1 VAAVADAIGL
11 SHAEAARRL
20 DARAP
25 SDDRSSSRSTRAIV
39 RENTITLFNLIL
51 LGFGA
56 ALVAVGDYADL
67 LFVAIVVINSSIGI
81 LQELR
86 AKRQLDRLALLVAPR
101 ARVIRDG
108 ETVAVPVEGV
118 VEGDAV
124 RLEPGEQVIADGP
137 LLESRSLQLDESVL
151 TGEADP
157 VSRGIGDD
165 VRSGSFCLAGGGVYR
180 ADLVGEDAYASTV
193 TETAREARRDLSPLQ
208 RDINRLLRLLIL
220 VMVPIAAG
228 LLAALHFHRTPIREA
243 ISTATAGCVTL
254 VPEGLVLLA
263 SVAFAVG
270 AARMAR
276 RGALVQRLSAVESL
290 AGVDVVCVD
299 KTGTLTDGTLA
310 LHEIVALGGHSEAEV
325 RAELGAFATSLAGR
339 NPTADA
345 IADALGGVQRAVDVE
360 VPFSSRWKWSGLTL
374 QDGETQVLGA
384 PDVLLA
390 QVADAGSIAAQVDVR
405 AREQQRVLLFARA
418 RTALSEPADG
428 EPYVPPLE
436 AIGLVALTE
445 RMRDQT
451 SETIAFLRAAGVA
464 VKVISGDGPVTVE
477 AVARAAGIDTIGR
490 VITGP
495 ELPREPRELGMAA
508 ERCVVFARI
517 QPDQKRAL
525 VEALVRNG
533 RRVAMV
539 GDGVND
545 VPALKASQVAIA
557 LGSGSQIAK
566 GVADLV
572 LVGLDFSA
580 IPAAVEEGRKILRN
594 VRRVAKL
601 FVAKSVFAAVLILT
615 VGIAGGAYPFLPR
628 QLSLAAAFT
637 VGLPTFF
644 LALAPPPPERRGRG
658 FLRDILAFAVPAG
671 AVLGCA
677 VLLGHGLVHGALNR
691 SPSES
696 QTTSTTI
703 LIFVGL
709 YLVLVLE
716 STGMRTSIRRARAIP
731 ALCIALAALY
741 VAIISFGPARSY
753 FALAPPS
760 ALPVLVSIICTI
772 FAIGALGA
780 IGLSLTRPGG
790 ERVQL
795 VVPFRRTR

>member
-1 VAAVADAIGL
+1 VADAVGL
-11 SHAEAARRL
+11 THAEAARRL
-20 DARAP
+20 DARGP
-25 SDDRSSSRSTRAIV
+25 GEERRSSRTTRGIV
-39 RENTITLFNLIL
+39 RENTLTLFNMIL

-67 LFVAIVVINSSIGI
+67 LFVGIVVVNSAIGI

-108 ETVAVPVEGV
+108 ETVEVPVEGV

-124 RLEPGEQVIADGP
+124 RLEPGEQVVADGP

-157 VSRGIGDD
+157 VSHSVGEE
-165 VRSGSFCLAGGGVYR
+165 VRSGRFCVAGGGIYR
-180 ADLVGEDAYASTV
+180 ADAVGDDAYASTL
-193 TETAREARRDLSPLQ
+193 TETARADRRDLSPLQ
-208 RDINRLLRLLIL
+208 RDINRLLRLMVML
-220 VMVPIAAG
+220 MVPIAA
-228 LLAALHFHRTPIREA
+228 LLIAALRYHKTPVRDA
-243 ISTATAGCVTL
+243 VSTATAGLVTL

-310 LHEIVALGGHSEAEV
+310 LDEIVPLGGYSEAEV
-325 RAELGAFATSLAGR
+325 RARLGSFATSLAGR

-345 IADALGGVQRAVDVE
+345 IAGALGGAAQRVHVE
-360 VPFSSRWKWSGLTL
+360 VPFSSRWKWSGLSLAT
-374 QDGETQVLGA
+374 GETQVLGA
-384 PDVLLA
+384 PDVLLGH
-390 QVADAGSIAAQVDVR
+390 VAEPGSIAALVDQR
-405 AREQQRVLLFARA
+405 ARERRRVLLFARA
-418 RTALSEPADG
+418 STALAELGDG
-428 EPYVPPLE
+428 VPPVPALQP
-436 AIGLVALTE
+436 IGLVALTE

-451 SETIAFLRAAGVA
+451 AETIAYLRDAGVS

-477 AVARAAGIDTIGR
+477 AVARAAGLDTTGR
-490 VITGP
+490 VITGSD
-495 ELPREPRELGMAA
+495 LPDDRKALAMAA

-525 VEALVRNG
+525 VEALVKG
-533 RRVAMV
+533 GHRVAMI

-545 VPALKASQVAIA
+545 VPALKASQVAVA

-572 LVGLDFSA
+572 LVGLSFAA
-580 IPAAVEEGRKILRN
+580 IPAAIEEGRKILRN

-615 VGIAGGAYPFLPR
+615 IGVGGGAYPFLPR

-658 FLRDILAFAVPAG
+658 FLRDVLAFAVPAG
-671 AVLGCA
+671 IVLGAA
-677 VLLGHGLVHGALNR
+677 VLLGHGLVHSALNR

-731 ALCIALAALY
+731 ALCLLLAAAY
-741 VAIISFGPARSY
+741 VAMISLGPARSY

-760 ALPVLVSIICTI
+760 TLPVLVSLICTV

-795 VVPFRRTR
+795 VVPFRRTRR

>member
-1 VAAVADAIGL
+1 V
-11 SHAEAARRL
+11 
-20 DARAP
+20 
-25 SDDRSSSRSTRAIV
+25 
-39 RENTITLFNLIL
+39 
-51 LGFGA
+51 
-56 ALVAVGDYADL
+56 LV
-67 LFVAIVVINSSIGI
+67 
-81 LQELR
+81 
-86 AKRQLDRLALLVAPR
+86 
-101 ARVIRDG
+101 
-108 ETVAVPVEGV
+108 
-118 VEGDAV
+118 
-124 RLEPGEQVIADGP
+124 
-137 LLESRSLQLDESVL
+137 
-151 TGEADP
+151 
-157 VSRGIGDD
+157 
-165 VRSGSFCLAGGGVYR
+165 
-180 ADLVGEDAYASTV
+180 
-193 TETAREARRDLSPLQ
+193 
-208 RDINRLLRLLIL
+208 L

-228 LLAALHFHRTPIREA
+228 LLVALHYHATPTREA
-243 ISTATAGCVTL
+243 VSTATAGCVTL

-310 LHEIVALGGHSEAEV
+310 LDEIVPLAGHSEAEV
-325 RAELGAFATSLAGR
+325 RAQLGAFASSLAGR

-345 IADALGGVQRAVDVE
+345 IAHELGGAALAVDVE

-374 QDGETQVLGA
+374 HTGETQLLGA
-384 PDVLLA
+384 PDVLLGH
-390 QVADAGSIAAQVDVR
+390 VADAGSIARLVDVR
-405 AREQQRVLLFARA
+405 AREQRRVLLFARA
-418 RTALSEPADG
+418 STGLTEPSDG
-428 EPYVPPLE
+428 EPAVPALE
-436 AIGLVALTE
+436 PIGLVALTE
-445 RMRDQT
+445 RMRDHT
-451 SETIAFLRAAGVA
+451 SETIAFLREAGVA

-477 AVARAAGIDTIGR
+477 AVARAAGLDTTGR

-508 ERCVVFARI
+508 DRCVVFARI

-525 VEALVRNG
+525 VEALVTSG
-533 RRVAMV
+533 KRVAMV

-545 VPALKASQVAIA
+545 VPALKASQVAVA

-572 LVGLDFSA
+572 LVGLNFAA
-580 IPAAVEEGRKILRN
+580 IPAAIEEGRKILRN

-615 VGIAGGAYPFLPR
+615 VGVAGGAYPFLPR

-644 LALAPPPPERRGRG
+644 LALAPPPPERRPRG
-658 FLRDILAFAVPAG
+658 FIREVMAFAVPAG
-671 AVLGCA
+671 VVLGLA
-677 VLLGHGLVHGALNR
+677 VLLGHGLVHGALDR

-716 STGMRTSIRRARAIP
+716 STGMRTSLRRARAIP
-731 ALCIALAALY
+731 ALCLVLAAIY
-741 VAIISFGPARSY
+741 IVIISLGPARDY

-795 VVPFRRTR
+795 VVPFRRSR

>member
-1 VAAVADAIGL
+1 
-11 SHAEAARRL
+11 
-20 DARAP
+20 
-25 SDDRSSSRSTRAIV
+25 
-39 RENTITLFNLIL
+39 
-51 LGFGA
+51 
-56 ALVAVGDYADL
+56 
-67 LFVAIVVINSSIGI
+67 
-81 LQELR
+81 
-86 AKRQLDRLALLVAPR
+86 
-101 ARVIRDG
+101 
-108 ETVAVPVEGV
+108 
-118 VEGDAV
+118 
-124 RLEPGEQVIADGP
+124 
-137 LLESRSLQLDESVL
+137 
-151 TGEADP
+151 
-157 VSRGIGDD
+157 
-165 VRSGSFCLAGGGVYR
+165 
-180 ADLVGEDAYASTV
+180 
-193 TETAREARRDLSPLQ
+193 
-208 RDINRLLRLLIL
+208 
-220 VMVPIAAG
+220 M
-228 LLAALHFHRTPIREA
+228 
-243 ISTATAGCVTL
+243 
-254 VPEGLVLLA
+254 LLA

-310 LHEIVALGGHSEAEV
+310 LDEIVPLGGHSEAEV
-325 RAELGAFATSLAGR
+325 RAELGAFATSLAGS

-345 IADALGGVQRAVDVE
+345 IAEALGGVVRRVQVE

-374 QDGETQVLGA
+374 HDGETQVLGA

-390 QVADAGSIAAQVDVR
+390 AGRRARARSRALVDER
-405 AREQQRVLLFARA
+405 AREQRRVLLFARA
-418 RTALSEPADG
+418 RATLSEPGDG
-428 EPYVPPLE
+428 EPVVPALE
-436 AIGLVALTE
+436 PIGLVALTE

-451 SETIAFLRAAGVA
+451 AETIAFLRDAGIA

-477 AVARAAGIDTIGR
+477 AVARAAGLETTGR
-490 VITGP
+490 VITGS
-495 ELPREPRELGMAA
+495 ELPREPRELGLAA

-525 VEALVRNG
+525 VEALGKSG

-572 LVGLDFSA
+572 LVGLNFAA

-658 FLRDILAFAVPAG
+658 FLREILAFAVPAG
-671 AVLGCA
+671 MVLGFA
-677 VLLGHGLVHGALNR
+677 VLLGHGLVHGALEPLAER
-691 SPSES
+691 VADHVDDDPD
-696 QTTSTTI
+696 
-703 LIFVGL
+703 LRRAL
-709 YLVLVLE
+709 P
-716 STGMRTSIRRARAIP
+716 RARARVDGHAHVDP
-731 ALCIALAALY
+731 PGACDPRALHRARRDLRRRSSRSGRRAATSRSRRPLRCRC
-741 VAIISFGPARSY
+741 SFRSSARSSRSARSARSASRSRGPAASACSSSCRSADRPDHD
-753 FALAPPS
+753 FQPRRCAILRPWFRGVAQLGS
-760 ALPVLVSIICTI
+760 ALRSGRRGPQFKSGHPDREVPIAARNRSGKILVAR
-772 FAIGALGA
+772 FRP
-780 IGLSLTRPGG
+780 LSAQSGRN
-790 ERVQL
+790 
-795 VVPFRRTR
+795 PFRASHPAGARAGRRADRGRAPTARAARSCGSHVRRGRRTTPGHRSAPAARLS

>member
-1 VAAVADAIGL
+1 VAAVADAFGL

-20 DARAP
+20 DARGPA
-25 SDDRSSSRSTRAIV
+25 DDQHSSRSTRAIV
-39 RENTITLFNLIL
+39 RDNTLTLFNLIL
-51 LGFGA
+51 LGFA
-56 ALVAVGDYADL
+56 VALVAVGEYADL

-124 RLEPGEQVIADGP
+124 RLEPGEQVVADGP
-137 LLESRSLQLDESVL
+137 LLEARSLQLDESVL

-157 VSRGIGDD
+157 VTRSTGDD

-180 ADLVGEDAYASTV
+180 ADLVGDDAYASTV
-193 TETAREARRDLSPLQ
+193 TETAREARHDLSPLQ
-208 RDINRLLRLLIL
+208 RDINRLLRVLVL

-228 LLAALHFHRTPIREA
+228 LLVALHLHKTPIHQA
-243 ISTATAGCVTL
+243 VSTATAGCVTL

-310 LHEIVALGGHSEAEV
+310 LDEIVPLGGHSQAEV

-345 IADALGGVQRAVDVE
+345 IAEALGGVERAVEVE

-374 QDGETQVLGA
+374 RSGETQVLGA

-390 QVADAGSIAAQVDVR
+390 RVADAGSITALVDAR
-405 AREQQRVLLFARA
+405 AREQRRVLLFARA
-418 RTALSEPADG
+418 STPLAEPGDD
-428 EPYVPPLE
+428 EPGVPALE

-445 RMRDQT
+445 RMRDHT
-451 SETIAFLRAAGVA
+451 GETIAFMRDAGIA

-477 AVARAAGIDTIGR
+477 AVARAAGLETTGR

-495 ELPREPRELGMAA
+495 DLPREPRELGMAA

-525 VEALVRNG
+525 VEALVKNG

-572 LVGLDFSA
+572 LVGLNFAA

-644 LALAPPPPERRGRG
+644 LALAPPPPERAGRG
-658 FLRDILAFAVPAG
+658 FLREILAFAVPAG
-671 AVLGCA
+671 MVLGLA

-731 ALCIALAALY
+731 ALCIVLAAIY
-741 VAIISFGPARSY
+741 VAIISLGPARSY

-780 IGLSLTRPGG
+780 VGLSLTRPGG
-790 ERVQL
+790 EHVQL
-795 VVPFRRTR
+795 VVPFRRSR

>member
-1 VAAVADAIGL
+1 MADAIGL
-11 SHAEAARRL
+11 SHSEAARRL
-20 DARAP
+20 DARGP
-25 SDDRSSSRSTRAIV
+25 VDDHRSSRSTRAIV
-39 RENTITLFNLIL
+39 RENTLTLFNLIL
-51 LGFGA
+51 IGFA
-56 ALVAVGDYADL
+56 VALIAVGEYADL
-67 LFVAIVVINSSIGI
+67 LFVGIVVINASIGI

-86 AKRQLDRLALLVAPR
+86 AKRQLDRLALLIAPR

-137 LLESRSLQLDESVL
+137 LLEARALQLDESVL

-157 VSRGIGDD
+157 VSRSLGDE

-180 ADLVGEDAYASTV
+180 ADLVGPDAYASTL
-193 TETAREARRDLSPLQ
+193 TETARETRRDLSPLQ
-208 RDINRLLRLLIL
+208 RDINRLLRLLVL

-228 LLAALHFHRTPIREA
+228 LLAALHFHKTPIRQA
-243 ISTATAGCVTL
+243 VSTATAGCVTL

-290 AGVDVVCVD
+290 AGVNVVCVD

-310 LHEIVALGGHSEAEV
+310 LDEIVPLGGQSEAEV
-325 RAELGAFATSLAGR
+325 RSALGAFATSLAGR

-345 IADALGGVQRAVDVE
+345 IAKALGGVALPVEVE

-374 QDGETQVLGA
+374 RSGETHVLGA
-384 PDVLLA
+384 PDVLLGH
-390 QVADAGSIAAQVDVR
+390 VAEAGSIAALVDVR
-405 AREQQRVLLFARA
+405 AREQRRVLLFARA
-418 RTALSEPADG
+418 GTALREPTDD
-428 EPYVPPLE
+428 EPPVPALE
-436 AIGLVALTE
+436 PIGLVALTE

-451 SETIAFLRAAGVA
+451 AETIAFLREAGVA
-464 VKVISGDGPVTVE
+464 VKVISGDGPATVE
-477 AVARAAGIDTIGR
+477 AVARAAGLDTTGR

-517 QPDQKRAL
+517 QPDQKRRL

-533 RRVAMV
+533 KRVAMV

-572 LVGLDFSA
+572 LVGLNFAA

-615 VGIAGGAYPFLPR
+615 VGVAGGAYPFLPR

-644 LALAPPPPERRGRG
+644 LALAPPPPERRARG
-658 FLRDILAFAVPAG
+658 FLREVLAFAVPAG
-671 AVLGCA
+671 IVLGVA
-677 VLLGHGLVHGALNR
+677 VLLGHGLVHTALNR
-691 SPSES
+691 SPGES

-741 VAIISFGPARSY
+741 VAIISLGPARSY

-760 ALPVLVSIICTI
+760 GLPVLVSIICTV

-790 ERVQL
+790 ERVEL
-795 VVPFRRTR
+795 VVPFRRSR

>member
-1 VAAVADAIGL
+1 MADAIGL
-11 SHAEAARRL
+11 THAEAARRL
-20 DARAP
+20 AARGP
-25 SDDRSSSRSTRAIV
+25 SGEQRSSRSTRAIV
-39 RENTITLFNLIL
+39 RENTLTLFNMIL

-56 ALVAVGDYADL
+56 ALIAVGDFADL
-67 LFVAIVVINSSIGI
+67 LFVGIVAINASVGI

-108 ETVAVPVEGV
+108 ETVAVPLEGV
-118 VEGDAV
+118 VQGDAV
-124 RLEPGEQVIADGP
+124 RLEPGEQVVADGP
-137 LLESRSLQLDESVL
+137 LLDARSLQLDESVL

-157 VSRGIGDD
+157 VSRARGDE
-165 VRSGSFCLAGGGVYR
+165 VRSGSFCVAGGGIYQ
-180 ADLVGEDAYASTV
+180 ADAVGDDAYASTL
-193 TETAREARRDLSPLQ
+193 TETARKTRRDLSPLQ
-208 RDINRLLRLLIL
+208 RDINRLLRVLIA
-220 VMVPIAAG
+220 VMIPIAA
-228 LLAALHFHRTPIREA
+228 LLIAALRYHDTPVREA
-243 ISTATAGCVTL
+243 VSTATAGLVTL

-310 LHEIVALGGHSEAEV
+310 LDEIVPLAGHSQAEV
-325 RAELGAFATSLAGR
+325 RAALGAFATSLAGR

-345 IADALGGVQRAVDVE
+345 IASSLGGVELRVSVE

-374 QDGETQVLGA
+374 ATGETQVLGA
-384 PDVLLA
+384 PDVLLG
-390 QVADAGSIAAQVDVR
+390 QIPDPGSIAIEVDRR
-405 AREQQRVLLFARA
+405 AREQRRVLLFARS
-418 RTALSEPADG
+418 RSALPEVADG
-428 EPYVPPLE
+428 VPSLPALEP
-436 AIGLVALTE
+436 IGLVSLTE

-451 SETIAFLRAAGVA
+451 SETIAFLRSAGVA

-477 AVARAAGIDTIGR
+477 AVARAAGLDTTGR
-490 VITGP
+490 VITGDD
-495 ELPREPRELGMAA
+495 LPKDGRELGLAA

-517 QPDQKRAL
+517 QPEQKRAL
-525 VEALVRNG
+525 VEALVTRG

-572 LVGLDFSA
+572 LVGLDFSS
-580 IPAAVEEGRKILRN
+580 IPAAIGEGRKILRN

-615 VGIAGGAYPFLPR
+615 IGIGGGAYPFLPR

-644 LALAPPPPERRGRG
+644 LALAPPPPERRPRG
-658 FLRDILAFAVPAG
+658 FIREVLAFAIPAG
-671 AVLGCA
+671 IVTGAA
-677 VLLGHGLVHGALNR
+677 VLLGHGLVHTALNR

-703 LIFVGL
+703 LILVGL

-716 STGMRTSIRRARAIP
+716 STGMRTSVRRARAIP
-731 ALCIALAALY
+731 ALCLLLVIAYGAM
-741 VAIISFGPARSY
+741 ISLGPARDY
-753 FALAPPS
+753 FSLAPPS
-760 ALPVLVSIICTI
+760 TLPVLVSLICTV

-790 ERVQL
+790 EQVEL
-795 VVPFRRTR
+795 VIPFRRRR

>member
-1 VAAVADAIGL
+1 
-11 SHAEAARRL
+11 
-20 DARAP
+20 
-25 SDDRSSSRSTRAIV
+25 
-39 RENTITLFNLIL
+39 
-51 LGFGA
+51 
-56 ALVAVGDYADL
+56 
-67 LFVAIVVINSSIGI
+67 
-81 LQELR
+81 
-86 AKRQLDRLALLVAPR
+86 
-101 ARVIRDG
+101 
-108 ETVAVPVEGV
+108 
-118 VEGDAV
+118 
-124 RLEPGEQVIADGP
+124 
-137 LLESRSLQLDESVL
+137 
-151 TGEADP
+151 
-157 VSRGIGDD
+157 
-165 VRSGSFCLAGGGVYR
+165 
-180 ADLVGEDAYASTV
+180 
-193 TETAREARRDLSPLQ
+193 
-208 RDINRLLRLLIL
+208 
-220 VMVPIAAG
+220 MVPIAAG
-228 LLAALHFHRTPIREA
+228 LLVALHLHRTPIREA
-243 ISTATAGCVTL
+243 VSTATAGCVTL

-310 LHEIVALGGHSEAEV
+310 LDEIVPLGGHSEAEV

-345 IADALGGVQRAVDVE
+345 IADALGGVVLRVQVE

-374 QDGETQVLGA
+374 RSGETQVLGA
-384 PDVLLA
+384 PDVLLG
-390 QVADAGSIAAQVDVR
+390 QLADAGSIAALVDPR
-405 AREQQRVLLFARA
+405 AREQRRVLLFARA
-418 RTALSEPADG
+418 STPLAEPGDG
-428 EPYVPPLE
+428 EPVVPRLE

-445 RMRDQT
+445 RMRDHT
-451 SETIAFLRAAGVA
+451 SETIAFMHGAGIA

-477 AVARAAGIDTIGR
+477 AVARAAGLQTTGR

-517 QPDQKRAL
+517 QPEQKRAL

-572 LVGLDFSA
+572 LVGLNFAA

-644 LALAPPPPERRGRG
+644 LALAPPPPERAGRG
-658 FLRDILAFAVPAG
+658 FLREILAFAVPAG
-671 AVLGCA
+671 MVLGFA
-677 VLLGHGLVHGALNR
+677 VLLGHGLVHGALDR
-691 SPSES
+691 SPS
-696 QTTSTTI
+696 
-703 LIFVGL
+703 GRARCAPAR
-709 YLVLVLE
+709 
-716 STGMRTSIRRARAIP
+716 GRAAPRRRAP
-731 ALCIALAALY
+731 C
-741 VAIISFGPARSY
+741 P
-753 FALAPPS
+753 
-760 ALPVLVSIICTI
+760 
-772 FAIGALGA
+772 
-780 IGLSLTRPGG
+780 
-790 ERVQL
+790 RV
-795 VVPFRRTR
+795 RRTRGPRAGSRGRSLGRRGREREEEGRQADREGGGQRQLSRQERIGAAGHADRQDQHRREHRLRDEQLGHAPDVAQDLATLLDGGRDRGEVEPDQHEVGDALGDLAARAERDRHLRRLQRGHVVDAVADHRDAPAVPDQRLDEPALLIGLDPREDDAALGSHAEFARLLAAARAR

>member
-1 VAAVADAIGL
+1 MADAIGL
-11 SHAEAARRL
+11 THAEAARRL
-20 DARAP
+20 AARGP
-25 SDDRSSSRSTRAIV
+25 SGERRSSRSTRGIV
-39 RENTITLFNLIL
+39 RENTLTLFNMIL
-51 LGFGA
+51 LAFGA
-56 ALVAVGDYADL
+56 ALVAVGDFADL
-67 LFVAIVVINSSIGI
+67 LFVGIVVVNASVGI

-108 ETVAVPVEGV
+108 ETVAVPLEGV

-124 RLEPGEQVIADGP
+124 RLEPGEQVVADGP
-137 LLESRSLQLDESVL
+137 LLDARSLQLDESVL
-151 TGEADP
+151 TGESDP
-157 VSRGIGDD
+157 VSRARGDE
-165 VRSGSFCLAGGGVYR
+165 VRSGSFCVAGGGIYR
-180 ADLVGEDAYASTV
+180 AEQVGDDAYASTL
-193 TETAREARRDLSPLQ
+193 TETARETRRDLSPLQ
-208 RDINRLLRLLIL
+208 RDINRLLRVLIL
-220 VMVPIAAG
+220 VMVPIAA
-228 LLAALHFHRTPIREA
+228 LLIAALRYHDTPARQA
-243 ISTATAGCVTL
+243 VSTATAGLVTL

-310 LHEIVALGGHSEAEV
+310 LDEIVPLGAYSQAEV

-345 IADALGGVQRAVDVE
+345 IAHALGGIEQRVRVE

-374 QDGETQVLGA
+374 ATGETQVLGA
-384 PDVLLA
+384 PDVLLGH
-390 QVADAGSIAAQVDVR
+390 VPDPGSIAMEVDRR
-405 AREQQRVLLFARA
+405 AREQRRVLLFARA
-418 RTALSEPADG
+418 QSSLPEVADDVPVVPALEP
-428 EPYVPPLE
+428 
-436 AIGLVALTE
+436 IGLVSLTE

-451 SETIAFLRAAGVA
+451 SETIAFLRSAGVA
-464 VKVISGDGPVTVE
+464 VKVISGDGPVTVD
-477 AVARAAGIDTIGR
+477 AVARAAGLDTTGR
-490 VITGP
+490 VITGDD
-495 ELPREPRELGMAA
+495 LPRDGRELGLAA

-525 VEALVRNG
+525 VEALVKRG

-572 LVGLDFSA
+572 LVGLDFSS
-580 IPAAVEEGRKILRN
+580 IPAAIGEGRKILRN

-615 VGIAGGAYPFLPR
+615 VGIGGGAYPFLPR

-644 LALAPPPPERRGRG
+644 LALAPPPPERRARG
-658 FLRDILAFAVPAG
+658 FLREVLAFAVPAG
-671 AVLGCA
+671 VVLGLA
-677 VLLGHGLVHGALNR
+677 VLLGHGLVHTALNR

-703 LIFVGL
+703 LILVGL

-716 STGMRTSIRRARAIP
+716 STGMRTSVRRARAIP
-731 ALCIALAALY
+731 ALCLLLVIAY
-741 VAIISFGPARSY
+741 VAMISLGPARSY

-760 ALPVLVSIICTI
+760 TLPVLVSLICTV

-790 ERVQL
+790 EQVEL
-795 VVPFRRTR
+795 VIPFRRRR

>member
-1 VAAVADAIGL
+1 VADAIGL

-20 DARAP
+20 EARGPAP
-25 SDDRSSSRSTRAIV
+25 EQRSSRSTRAIV
-39 RENTITLFNLIL
+39 RSNTLTLFNLIL

-56 ALVAVGDYADL
+56 ALVAVGDFADL
-67 LFVAIVVINSSIGI
+67 LFVGIVVINASVGI

-108 ETVAVPVEGV
+108 ETVPIPVEGV

-124 RLEPGEQVIADGP
+124 RLEPGEQVVADGP

-157 VSRGIGDD
+157 VSRATGEE
-165 VRSGSFCLAGGGVYR
+165 VRSGSFCVAGGGVYR
-180 ADLVGEDAYASTV
+180 ADKVGADAYASTL
-193 TETAREARRDLSPLQ
+193 TETARADRRDLSPLQ
-208 RDINRLLRLLIL
+208 RDINRLLRLMIA
-220 VMVPIAAG
+220 VMVPIAA
-228 LLAALHFHRTPIREA
+228 LLIAALHYHKTPTREA
-243 ISTATAGCVTL
+243 VSTATAGCVTL

-310 LHEIVALGGHSEAEV
+310 LDELVPLGGHSEAEL
-325 RAELGAFATSLAGR
+325 RAAVGAFATSLAGR

-345 IADALGGVQRAVDVE
+345 IATALGGRTLSVKVE

-374 QDGETQVLGA
+374 VDGETQVLGA
-384 PDVLLA
+384 PDVLLHR
-390 QVADAGSIAAQVDVR
+390 VHDPSPIAAEVDFR
-405 AREQQRVLLFARA
+405 ARQQRRVLLFARG
-418 RTALSEPADG
+418 TGALEEVGQGTPDVPMLEP
-428 EPYVPPLE
+428 
-436 AIGLVALTE
+436 IGLIALTE

-451 SETIAFLRAAGVA
+451 VETIAYLRNAGVA

-477 AVARAAGIDTIGR
+477 AVARAAGLDTTGR
-490 VITGP
+490 VITGGD
-495 ELPREPRELGMAA
+495 LPKDGRELGLAA

-517 QPDQKRAL
+517 QPEQKRAL
-525 VEALVRNG
+525 VEALVKRG

-572 LVGLDFSA
+572 LVGLNFAA
-580 IPAAVEEGRKILRN
+580 IPAAIEEGRKILRN

-615 VGIAGGAYPFLPR
+615 IGVGGGAYPFLPR

-644 LALAPPPPERRGRG
+644 LALAPPPPERPGRG
-658 FLRDILAFAVPAG
+658 FLREVLAFAMPAG
-671 AVLGCA
+671 IVLGLA
-677 VLLGHGLVHGALNR
+677 VLLGHGLVHTALNR

-703 LIFVGL
+703 LILVGL
-709 YLVLVLE
+709 YLVMVLE
-716 STGMRTSIRRARAIP
+716 STGMRTSVRRARAIP
-731 ALCIALAALY
+731 ALCLLLVIAY
-741 VAIISFGPARSY
+741 VAMISLGPARSY

-760 ALPVLVSIICTI
+760 TLPVLVSLICTV

-790 ERVQL
+790 ERVQF

>member
-1 VAAVADAIGL
+1 VADAIGL
-11 SHAEAARRL
+11 SHSEAARRL
-20 DARAP
+20 DARGP
-25 SDDRSSSRSTRAIV
+25 VDDHRSSRSTRAIV
-39 RENTITLFNLIL
+39 RENTLTLFNLIL
-51 LGFGA
+51 IGFA
-56 ALVAVGDYADL
+56 VALIAVGEYADL
-67 LFVAIVVINSSIGI
+67 LFVGIVVINASIGI

-86 AKRQLDRLALLVAPR
+86 AKRQLDRLALLIAPR

-137 LLESRSLQLDESVL
+137 LLEARALQLDESVL

-157 VSRGIGDD
+157 VSRSLGDE

-180 ADLVGEDAYASTV
+180 ADLVGPDAYASTL
-193 TETAREARRDLSPLQ
+193 TETARETRRDLSPLQ
-208 RDINRLLRLLIL
+208 RDINRLLRLLVL

-228 LLAALHFHRTPIREA
+228 LLAALHFHKTPIRQA
-243 ISTATAGCVTL
+243 VSTATAGCVTL

-290 AGVDVVCVD
+290 AGVNVP
-299 KTGTLTDGTLA
+299 
-310 LHEIVALGGHSEAEV
+310 LGGHSEAEV
-325 RAELGAFATSLAGR
+325 RSALGAFATSLAGR

-345 IADALGGVQRAVDVE
+345 IAKALGGVALPVEVE

-374 QDGETQVLGA
+374 RSGETHVLGA
-384 PDVLLA
+384 PDVLLGH
-390 QVADAGSIAAQVDVR
+390 VAEAGSIAALVDVR
-405 AREQQRVLLFARA
+405 AREQRRVLLFAQA
-418 RTALSEPADG
+418 GTALREPTDD
-428 EPYVPPLE
+428 EPPVPALE
-436 AIGLVALTE
+436 PIGLVALTE

-451 SETIAFLRAAGVA
+451 AETIAFLREAGVA
-464 VKVISGDGPVTVE
+464 VKVISGDGPATVE
-477 AVARAAGIDTIGR
+477 AVARAAGLDTTGR

-517 QPDQKRAL
+517 QPDQKRRL

-533 RRVAMV
+533 KRVAMV

-572 LVGLDFSA
+572 LVGLNFAA

-615 VGIAGGAYPFLPR
+615 VGVAGGAYPFLPR

-644 LALAPPPPERRGRG
+644 LALAPPPPERRARG
-658 FLRDILAFAVPAG
+658 FLREVLAFAVPAG
-671 AVLGCA
+671 IVLGVA
-677 VLLGHGLVHGALNR
+677 VLLGHGLVHTALNR
-691 SPSES
+691 SPGES

-741 VAIISFGPARSY
+741 VAIISLGPARSY

-760 ALPVLVSIICTI
+760 GLPVLVSIICTV

-790 ERVQL
+790 ERVEL
-795 VVPFRRTR
+795 VVPFRRSR

>member
-1 VAAVADAIGL
+1 VADAIGL
-11 SHAEAARRL
+11 THAEAARRL
-20 DARAP
+20 DARGP
-25 SDDRSSSRSTRAIV
+25 VENSRSSRSTRAIV
-39 RENTITLFNLIL
+39 RENTVTLFNVIL
-51 LGFGA
+51 LGFA
-56 ALVAVGDYADL
+56 IALIAVGDYADL
-67 LFVAIVVINSSIGI
+67 LFIAIVVVNSAIGI

-118 VEGDAV
+118 VEGDAI
-124 RLEPGEQVIADGP
+124 RLEPGEQVVADGP
-137 LLESRSLQLDESVL
+137 LLDARSLQLDESVL

-157 VSRGIGDD
+157 VTRGRGDE
-165 VRSGSFCLAGGGVYR
+165 VRSGSFCLAGGGTYR
-180 ADLVGEDAYASTV
+180 ADLVGADAYASTV
-193 TETAREARRDLSPLQ
+193 TETARESRRDLSPLQ
-208 RDINRLLRLLIL
+208 RDINRLLRLLVL

-228 LLAALHFHRTPIREA
+228 LLAALHFHQTPLREA
-243 ISTATAGCVTL
+243 VSTATAGCVTL

-310 LHEIVALGGHSEAEV
+310 LDEIVPLAGHSEAEV
-325 RAELGAFATSLAGR
+325 RSALGAFATSLAGR

-345 IADALGGVQRAVDVE
+345 IAHALGGVQLGVELE
-360 VPFSSRWKWSGLTL
+360 VPFSSRWKWSGLTFRS
-374 QDGETQVLGA
+374 GETQVLGA

-390 QVADAGSIAAQVDVR
+390 QLGDAAAIGALVDVR
-405 AREQQRVLLFARA
+405 AREQRRVLLFAR
-418 RTALSEPADG
+418 TAALLREPGDG
-428 EPYVPPLE
+428 TPELPALEP
-436 AIGLVALTE
+436 IGLVALTE
-445 RMRDQT
+445 RMRDHT
-451 SETIAFLRAAGVA
+451 SETIAFLREAGVA

-477 AVARAAGIDTIGR
+477 AVARAAGLDTTGR

-533 RRVAMV
+533 KRVAMV

-572 LVGLDFSA
+572 LVGLNFSA
-580 IPAAVEEGRKILRN
+580 IPAAIEEGRKILRN

-615 VGIAGGAYPFLPR
+615 VGVAGGAYPFLPR

-644 LALAPPPPERRGRG
+644 LALAPPPPERRGQG
-658 FLRDILAFAVPAG
+658 FLRDVLAFAIPAG
-671 AVLGCA
+671 IVLGLA
-677 VLLGHGLVHGALNR
+677 VLLGHGLVHGALDR

-703 LIFVGL
+703 LILVGL

-716 STGMRTSIRRARAIP
+716 STGMRTSLRRARAIP
-731 ALCIALAALY
+731 ALCLVLVAIY
-741 VAIISFGPARSY
+741 VAIISLGPARSY

-760 ALPVLVSIICTI
+760 ALPVLVSVICTV

-780 IGLSLTRPGG
+780 VGLSLTRPGG

-795 VVPFRRTR
+795 VVPFRRTG

>member
-1 VAAVADAIGL
+1 VADAVGL
-11 SHAEAARRL
+11 THAEAARRL
-20 DARAP
+20 DARGP
-25 SDDRSSSRSTRAIV
+25 REDQRSSRSTRAIV
-39 RENTITLFNLIL
+39 RENTLTLFNMILIA
-51 LGFGA
+51 FA
-56 ALVAVGDYADL
+56 IALVAVGDFADL
-67 LFVAIVVINSSIGI
+67 LFVGIVVVNSSIGI

-108 ETVAVPVEGV
+108 ETVEVPVEGV

-124 RLEPGEQVIADGP
+124 RLEPGEQVVADGP
-137 LLESRSLQLDESVL
+137 LLEARSLQLDESVL

-157 VSRGIGDD
+157 VSHAVGAE
-165 VRSGSFCLAGGGVYR
+165 VRSGSFCVAGGGIYR
-180 ADLVGEDAYASTV
+180 ADAVGDDAYASTL
-193 TETAREARRDLSPLQ
+193 TETARADRRDLSPLQ
-208 RDINRLLRLLIL
+208 RDINRLLRLMVA
-220 VMVPIAAG
+220 VMVPIAA
-228 LLAALHFHRTPIREA
+228 LLIAALHFHKTPVREA
-243 ISTATAGCVTL
+243 VSTATAGCVTL

-310 LHEIVALGGHSEAEV
+310 LDEIVPLGGYSEAEV
-325 RAELGAFATSLAGR
+325 RSRLGAFATSLVGR

-345 IADALGGVQRAVDVE
+345 IAEALGGVAQRVSVE
-360 VPFSSRWKWSGLTL
+360 VPFSSRWKWSGLSL
-374 QDGETQVLGA
+374 ASGETQVLGA
-384 PDVLLA
+384 PDVLLGH
-390 QVADAGSIAAQVDVR
+390 VGEAGSIAALVDQR
-405 AREQQRVLLFARA
+405 ARERRRVLLFASA
-418 RTALSEPADG
+418 STTLAELGDG
-428 EPYVPPLE
+428 EPAVPALE
-436 AIGLVALTE
+436 PIGLVALTE

-451 SETIAFLRAAGVA
+451 AETIAYLRQAGVA

-477 AVARAAGIDTIGR
+477 AVARAAGLDTTGR
-490 VITGP
+490 VITGSD
-495 ELPREPRELGMAA
+495 LPKERKELGMAA

-525 VEALVRNG
+525 VEALVKG
-533 RRVAMV
+533 GHRVAMI

-572 LVGLDFSA
+572 LVGLSFAA
-580 IPAAVEEGRKILRN
+580 IPAAIEEGRKILRN
-594 VRRVAKL
+594 VQRVAKL

-615 VGIAGGAYPFLPR
+615 VGVGGGAYPFLPR

-644 LALAPPPPERRGRG
+644 LALAPPPPERRGHG
-658 FLRDILAFAVPAG
+658 FLRDVLAFAAPAG
-671 AVLGCA
+671 IVLGLA

-731 ALCIALAALY
+731 ALCLLLAASY
-741 VAIISFGPARSY
+741 VAMISLGPARSY

-760 ALPVLVSIICTI
+760 ALPVLVSLICTV

-790 ERVQL
+790 ERVEII
-795 VVPFRRTR
+795 VPFRRARR

>member
-1 VAAVADAIGL
+1 VADAFGL
-11 SHAEAARRL
+11 SHSEAARRL
-20 DARAP
+20 AARGP
-25 SDDRSSSRSTRAIV
+25 SDEHRTSRSTKAIV
-39 RENTITLFNLIL
+39 RENTFTLFNMILI
-51 LGFGA
+51 GFGV

-67 LFVAIVVINSSIGI
+67 LFVGIVVINASVGI

-124 RLEPGEQVIADGP
+124 RLEPGEQVVADGP
-137 LLESRSLQLDESVL
+137 LLQARSLQLDESVL

-157 VSRGIGDD
+157 VTRARGEE
-165 VRSGSFCLAGGGVYR
+165 VRSGSFCVAGGGVYQ
-180 ADLVGEDAYASTV
+180 ADQVGDDAYASTL
-193 TETAREARRDLSPLQ
+193 TETARATRRDLSPLQ
-208 RDINRLLRLLIL
+208 RDINRLLRLLIA
-220 VMVPIAAG
+220 VMVPIAA
-228 LLAALHFHRTPIREA
+228 LLIAALRYHKTPVREA
-243 ISTATAGCVTL
+243 VSTATAGCVTL

-310 LHEIVALGGHSEAEV
+310 LDEIVPLAGHSEAEV
-325 RAELGAFATSLAGR
+325 RAALGSFATSLAGR

-345 IADALGGVQRAVDVE
+345 IAGALGGAELGVRVE

-374 QDGETQVLGA
+374 RGGDTQVLGA
-384 PDVLLA
+384 PDVLLHR
-390 QVADAGSIAAQVDVR
+390 VADPGPIAAEVDVR
-405 AREQQRVLLFARA
+405 AREQRRVLLFARSS
-418 RTALSEPADG
+418 SELA
-428 EPYVPPLE
+428 EPGDQAPEVPMLE
-436 AIGLVALTE
+436 PIGLVALTE

-451 SETIAFLRAAGVA
+451 VETIAFLRQAGVA

-477 AVARAAGIDTIGR
+477 AVARAAGLDTTGR
-490 VITGP
+490 VITGS
-495 ELPREPRELGMAA
+495 ELPSDGRELGLAA

-525 VEALVRNG
+525 VEALVKRG

-572 LVGLDFSA
+572 LVGLDFAA

-615 VGIAGGAYPFLPR
+615 LGVGGGAYPFLPR

-658 FLRDILAFAVPAG
+658 FLREVLAFAIPAG
-671 AVLGCA
+671 IVLGLA
-677 VLLGHGLVHGALNR
+677 VLLGHGLVHTALDR

-703 LIFVGL
+703 LILVGL
-709 YLVLVLE
+709 YLVMVLE
-716 STGMRTSIRRARAIP
+716 STGMRTSVRRARAIP
-731 ALCIALAALY
+731 ALCLLLVAAY
-741 VAIISFGPARSY
+741 GGIISLGPARSY

-760 ALPVLVSIICTI
+760 TLPVLVSLICTV

-795 VVPFRRTR
+795 VVPFRRAR